1 MIDNPELIRKGYQ
14 FLTLIYEHS
23 NKNLSKAIAE
33 VLIKL
38 SGGGSWFNKHFAIL
52 KNNHLKI

>member
-1 MIDNPELIRKGYQ
+1 MIDKLDLITKGCQ
-14 FLTLIYEHS
+14 FLTLTYEHS

-33 VLIKL
+33 VSIQL

>member
-14 FLTLIYEHS
+14 FLTLTYEHS

-33 VLIKL
+33 VLIQL

>member
-14 FLTLIYEHS
+14 LLTLIYENS

-33 VLIKL
+33 VLIQL

>member
-14 FLTLIYEHS
+14 LLTLIYENS

-33 VLIKL
+33 VLIM
-38 SGGGSWFNKHFAIL
+38 FNCEITFL
-52 KNNHLKI
+52 LLNHIIVTPEQ